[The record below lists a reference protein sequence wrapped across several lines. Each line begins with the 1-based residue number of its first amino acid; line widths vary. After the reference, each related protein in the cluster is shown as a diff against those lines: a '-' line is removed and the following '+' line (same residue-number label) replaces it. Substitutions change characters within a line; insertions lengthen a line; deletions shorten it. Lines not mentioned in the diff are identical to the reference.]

1 MDDLFAYPADIGENT
16 DRMAIALD
24 QEAMRI
30 CCIVVFAERGDGKVA
45 YFNALPVYK
54 GVQQAVG
61 YSQFTA
67 TTRSVGEKNRK
78 LVFVG
83 HDAEAFHVIGM
94 LMRHEDG
101 LYILQGEPLLGHAF
115 LDLAAR
121 YAGIH
126 QYGFAAI
133 AHVVTIAIAARSD

>member
-1 MDDLFAYPADIGENT
+1 MDDLFAYPADIGKNT
-16 DRMAIALD
+16 DGMAIALN
-24 QEAMRI
+24 QEAMWICRI
-30 CCIVVFAERGDGKVA
+30 MVFAERGDGKVA
-45 YFNALPVYK
+45 HFNALPVYK

-67 TTRSVGEKNRK
+67 TPRSVGEKNRK

-83 HDAEAFHVIGM
+83 HDAEAFHMVGM

-101 LYILQGEPLLGHAF
+101 LYLLQGEPLLGHAF
-115 LDLAAR
+115 LDLTAR

-126 QYGFAAI
+126 QYGFVAI
-133 AHVVTIAIAARSD
+133 AHVVTIAIAAQN